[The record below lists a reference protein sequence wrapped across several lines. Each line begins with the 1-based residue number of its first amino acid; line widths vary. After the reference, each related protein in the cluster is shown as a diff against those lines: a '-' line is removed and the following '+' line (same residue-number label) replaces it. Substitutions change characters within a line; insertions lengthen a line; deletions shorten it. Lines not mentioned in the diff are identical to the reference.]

1 MTSRRGRFRAT
12 RLLFLLAVVAITLYS
27 AFPIYWMIISG
38 IRGGSNLYTASLL
51 PGPIGWGS
59 YHDLFLLT
67 NFPRY
72 LLNSV
77 IVSVGTTLL
86 TLAVAVPMAYT
97 LVRGRVRGATLMVRC
112 MLFAYMFPALLLVI
126 PIDIFLVR
134 AGLDN
139 SLSALIVTFQSFT
152 LPLAVWL
159 LWSFFK
165 TLPFAIEEA
174 ALVDGCTR
182 WQTLYRIILPISL
195 PGMLT
200 VTIFSFLLAWSE
212 FVFPMIITSSDDMR
226 TVTYGLSQ
234 ISDTYSADW
243 GVLMAGA
250 TLAALPLIAI
260 FMFLG
265 RFFIRGLSAGAVK

>member
-1 MTSRRGRFRAT
+1 
-12 RLLFLLAVVAITLYS
+12 
-27 AFPIYWMIISG
+27 
-38 IRGGSNLYTASLL
+38 
-51 PGPIGWGS
+51 
-59 YHDLFLLT
+59 
-67 NFPRY
+67 
-72 LLNSV
+72 
-77 IVSVGTTLL
+77 VSIGTTLL

-97 LVRGRVRGATLMVRC
+97 LVRGRVRGATSMVRC

-134 AGLDN
+134 TGLAD
-139 SLSALIVTFQSFT
+139 SLSALIITFRSFT
-152 LPLAVWL
+152 LPLAVWV

-195 PGMLT
+195 PGMVT

-212 FVFPMIITSSDDMR
+212 FVFPMITTSSDDVR

-243 GVLMAGA
+243 GVLIAGA
-250 TLAALPLIAI
+250 TLAALLLIAK